1 MKLKKLTAGI
11 LAAGMMLGSAFS
23 ASAYS
28 MNMYVKNHYVTRD
41 MQTMGKFDMLPIMD
55 IAGELG
61 YQVYYENG
69 KFWLFNDSV
78 SYEFTV
84 GKADFYDQDWN
95 WYGLDVVPQFIG
107 GKLRLPSS
115 FFTKTLGL
123 SYTYDD
129 VTKTLFIDSDS
140 SYKWLIG
147 TWEYQNSAPMRRK
160 KALPAYRNKLK
171 NMSSGKLYT
180 IFDID
185 KDGVE
190 ELIVMDE
197 DNQIPNS
204 NRYRFYTYRNG
215 EVKYLGKLG
224 SVPNVGWSL
233 VIDANGNLVIYE
245 NFMRAWAE
253 SLTRIYLTGTEL
265 TTYTYATISNNGGR
279 MQLNYLPE
287 VPMNDVHDYSLLY

>member
-11 LAAGMMLGSAFS
+11 LAAGMMIGSAFS

-160 KALPAYRNKLK
+160 KALPAYRKKLK
-171 NMSSGKLYT
+171 NTSGAKEYT
-180 IFDID
+180 IFDMD

-190 ELIVMDE
+190 ELI
-197 DNQIPNS
+197 IRTS
-204 NRYRFYTYRNG
+204 NYLYFYTYYDG
-215 EVKYLGKLG
+215 SVIYLGESMSGGPASIIEETTLVRDWNG
-224 SVPNVGWSL
+224 AL
-233 VIDANGNLVIYE
+233 VIHDEIDTRISNDAQI
-245 NFMRAWAE
+245 
-253 SLTRIYLTGTEL
+253 LTRMYLTGTEL
-265 TTYTYATISNNGGR
+265 TSYTYARTPYYNSNFCT
-279 MQLNYLPE
+279 LPKVE
-287 VPMNDVHDYSLLY
+287 MRDADDYSLLY